1 METIRLEKKGGIA
14 LITLDRPKQRNAINE
29 RMLHELQEICRKI
42 NGQKDVRCV
51 VVTGSKEGKAFAAGA
66 DIAAMENMTYQQANA
81 FARLGC
87 EAFHMV
93 EQLEQPVIA
102 AVNGYALGGGMELAL
117 ACDIR
122 IADESAV
129 FGLPETTLGV
139 MPGFGGTVRLKE
151 LIGYGRAAELIF
163 TGKKLGAQE
172 AVACGLANACFGK
185 DAFGERVME
194 LAQNLCANAPL
205 GIRNAKKSM
214 KRHDYET
221 ENMYFAQLFL
231 TNDQKRGMRSF
242 NRKEKTE
249 YFSGE

>member
-1 METIRLEKKGGIA
+1 
-14 LITLDRPKQRNAINE
+14 
-29 RMLHELQEICRKI
+29 
-42 NGQKDVRCV
+42 
-51 VVTGSKEGKAFAAGA
+51 
-66 DIAAMENMTYQQANA
+66 
-81 FARLGC
+81 
-87 EAFHMV
+87 MV

-172 AVACGLANACFGK
+172 AAACGLVNACFGK
-185 DAFGERVME
+185 DAFEERVME